1 MAAERFD
8 PTHLVHFD
16 VGRGSIELEGASPR
30 VLIAHDALLDLLQAA
45 GGEAQR
51 DFGHRLG
58 TEIGRRMLSRSGE
71 LGALSLQ
78 AIADELGGELAVLG
92 FGALAI
98 ERWGDA
104 LVLRVEGSALAHGGE
119 PVLGAVLEG
128 ALQRAFARD
137 VRAVWLSIDD
147 ELVRYVLLN
156 EGAAHKAE
164 ALLDEGV
171 GWGDVL
177 ARLNVGASA

>member
-30 VLIAHDALLDLLQAA
+30 MLVAHDALLDLLQAA

-58 TEIGRRMLSRSGE
+58 TEIGRRLLTRLGE
-71 LGALSLQ
+71 AGALSLQ
-78 AIADELGGELAVLG
+78 TMADELGGELAVLG

-104 LVLRVEGSALAHGGE
+104 L
-119 PVLGAVLEG
+119 
-128 ALQRAFARD
+128 ALQRALARD

-147 ELVRYVLLN
+147 ERVRYVLLN

-177 ARLNVGASA
+177 ARLNAGASA